1 MPHKKNLVRGARA
14 AARVIHVGV
23 QHAMKVPAARQ
34 ARSRIEKAVVNK
46 ANQKID
52 RASRRAAN
60 YIESV

>member
-14 AARVIHVGV
+14 AAKLVHVGV
-23 QHAMKVPAARQ
+23 QHAVKVPAVRQ